1 VQWSEPSLRRNAL
14 NLIAV
19 FCTLRFSLHFSRRGR
34 CIGSRKS
41 IIGEAIEHLDTLMA
55 IGESCFQ
62 AKQAQRAASADA
74 GWTVSTGRIHSHTT
88 RKVYQQHVLAF
99 INWARTTHG
108 ITRLAWLDERAEEL
122 VTQYLTAHV
131 AADRSAYSLQTERA
145 ALRLFFG
152 NWSLAAAVSIPRR
165 TRTTIT
171 RSRGSA
177 SHDRHFQPA
186 HWQAHIRFAQAC
198 VLRRAELRDLQ
209 VRDVYTAEDG
219 TLFVHVKNGKGGKAR
234 EVPVLPGHE
243 EDVLAVVQGR
253 APHEKV
259 FDHIPRHM
267 DVHSYRRDSAQ
278 CRSLYHTAG
287 QALPSGEARLSR
299 DESDPAAA
307 QEVSRTVGHNRL
319 DVVLRH

>member
-1 VQWSEPSLRRNAL
+1 M
-14 NLIAV
+14 
-19 FCTLRFSLHFSRRGR
+19 
-34 CIGSRKS
+34 GSRKS
-41 IIGEAIEHLDTLMA
+41 IIREAIERLDSLMA
-55 IGESCFQ
+55 IGESRFQ
-62 AKQAQRAASADA
+62 AKQAKRAASAEA

-99 INWARTTHG
+99 INWARALHG
-108 ITRLAWLDERAEEL
+108 ITRLVWLDERADEL
-122 VTQYLTAHV
+122 VTQYLTEHV
-131 AADRSAYSLQTERA
+131 AAGRSAYTVQTERA

-171 RSRGSA
+171 RSRGPA

-186 HWQAHIRFAQAC
+186 HWQAQIRFAQAC
-198 VLRRAELRDLQ
+198 GLRRAELRDLR

-219 TLFVHVKNGKGGKAR
+219 TLFVHVKNGKGGRPR
-234 EVPVLPGHE
+234 EVPVLPGHKE
-243 EDVLAVVQGR
+243 EVLAVVQGR

-278 CRSLYHTAG
+278 QRYLQQAPD
-287 QALPSGEARLSR
+287 QALPPVEGRLRR
-299 DESDPAAA
+299 DDYDSAAA
-307 QEVSRTVGHNRL
+307 QQVSWALGHNRL
-319 DVVLRH
+319 DVVLRYYLR

>member
-1 VQWSEPSLRRNAL
+1 M
-14 NLIAV
+14 
-19 FCTLRFSLHFSRRGR
+19 
-34 CIGSRKS
+34 GSRKS
-41 IIGEAIEHLDTLMA
+41 IIREAIERLDSLMA
-55 IGESCFQ
+55 IGQSRFQ
-62 AKQAQRAASADA
+62 AKQAQRAASAEA
-74 GWTVSTGRIHSHTT
+74 EWTVSTGKIHSHTT

-108 ITRLAWLDERAEEL
+108 ITRLAWLDERADEL

-131 AADRSAYSLQTERA
+131 AARKSAYTLQTERA

-171 RSRGSA
+171 RSRGPVG
-177 SHDRHFQPA
+177 HDRHFQPVN
-186 HWQAHIRFAQAC
+186 WQAHIRFAQAC
-198 VLRRAELRDLQ
+198 GLRRAELRDLR
-209 VRDVYTAEDG
+209 VRDVYTSSDG

-243 EDVLAVVQGR
+243 QDVLAVIQGR
-253 APHEKV
+253 ASHEKV

-278 CRSLYHTAG
+278 RRYLHHTAG
-287 QALPSGEARLSR
+287 QALPAVEGRLRR
-299 DESDPAAA
+299 DAYDPAAT
-307 QEVSRTVGHNRL
+307 QQVSWALGHNRL
-319 DVVLRH
+319 DVVLRHYLR

>member
-1 VQWSEPSLRRNAL
+1 M
-14 NLIAV
+14 
-19 FCTLRFSLHFSRRGR
+19 
-34 CIGSRKS
+34 GSRKS
-41 IIGEAIEHLDTLMA
+41 IIREAIERLDSLMA
-55 IGESCFQ
+55 IGQSRFQ
-62 AKQAQRAASADA
+62 AKQAQRAASAEV

-88 RKVYQQHVLAF
+88 RKVYQQQVLAF

-108 ITRLAWLDERAEEL
+108 ITRLAWLDERADGL

-131 AADRSAYSLQTERA
+131 AAGRSAYTLQTERA

-152 NWSLAAAVSIPRR
+152 DWSLAARVSIPRR
-165 TRTTIT
+165 TRMTIT
-171 RSRGSA
+171 RSRGPA

-186 HWQAHIRFAQAC
+186 NWQAHIRFAQAC
-198 VLRRAELRDLQ
+198 GLRRAELRDLR
-209 VRDVYTAEDG
+209 VRDVYAASEG

-243 EDVLAVVQGR
+243 EDVLTVVRGR

-278 CRSLYHTAG
+278 QRYLNHTAG
-287 QALPSGEARLSR
+287 QALPAVEGRLR
-299 DESDPAAA
+299 RGAYDPAAT
-307 QEVSRTVGHNRL
+307 QQVSWALGHNRL
-319 DVVLRH
+319 DVVLRHYLR